1 VIIEAFYRFIP
12 QVVREGQTMK
22 SRTILL
28 CLLMAATSVSAEVV
42 NMANSD
48 AGTSTQAGT
57 PRRGTS
63 QAGVAA
69 RFGEPKQ
76 RMAAV
81 GQPPISRWVYDQ
93 FTVYFEGDRVIHA
106 VINK

>member
-1 VIIEAFYRFIP
+1 
-12 QVVREGQTMK
+12 MK
-22 SRTILL
+22 SKTILL
-28 CLLMAATSVSAEVV
+28 CLLLAATSAHAEVL

-48 AGTSTQAGT
+48 AGATSQAADT
-57 PRRGTS
+57 PRRGTTQS
-63 QAGVAA
+63 GVTA

-81 GQPPISRWVYDQ
+81 GQPPITRWVYDQ

-106 VINK
+106 VRNK